1 MTTPATA
8 PHHQQMPSMLHH
20 RTLSNLSAAEDLFSS
35 ITGLDDL
42 AGEDDESFDDIED
55 SLDGGDRKS
64 GSAAKK
70 GKNRPASTAEK
81 KATHNAV
88 ERARR
93 ESLNARFL
101 VLADMLP
108 GMVRIC
114 SQPCSS

>member
-1 MTTPATA
+1 
-8 PHHQQMPSMLHH
+8 MLHQ

-42 AGEDDESFDDIED
+42 AGDDDLSFDDGFDD
-55 SLDGGDRKS
+55 SLDQKAGGP
-64 GSAAKK
+64 AKK

-108 GMVRIC
+108 GMVRLSLARSLKAFC
-114 SQPCSS
+114 